1 MDSAKGEAC
10 SARTWMRRIGV
21 VRMMRRRSRRGYAV
35 VLGLRI
41 VCVCVCSRCLQS
53 GRVECA
59 DVGVPMEWT
68 MMARVEAMR
77 RVMRDWTTTLRP
89 PGFWIKATERGDAQV
104 DAGGQSCP
112 LNESLFRT
120 GAQQLTSISPSACAK
135 VRVDRAFFKLNAKG
149 HFRLGF
155 FWSQLLELLRSMR
168 GSSGDAGFGSCEC
181 CRPSR
186 QCQSP
191 STDTRRAGRPS
202 DARASSC
209 EGQSNE
215 AGRGQ

>member
-1 MDSAKGEAC
+1 
-10 SARTWMRRIGV
+10 MRRIGV

-120 GAQQLTSISPSACAK
+120 GALQLTSSSPAAHLPHAPK
-135 VRVDRAFFKLNAKG
+135 YGWTA
-149 HFRLGF
+149 HFSSSTQKAIFGSDF